1 MVQAALEA
9 AANYEKEALE
19 RLRRLGIAAADLE
32 VRGNKRSIL
41 NTMGDSWYEENVIAT
56 PGSTF

>member
-1 MVQAALEA
+1 MAQAGLEA

-32 VRGNKRSIL
+32 VKGPKRNL
-41 NTMGDSWYEENVIAT
+41 MNAMGADPWYEEGVAT